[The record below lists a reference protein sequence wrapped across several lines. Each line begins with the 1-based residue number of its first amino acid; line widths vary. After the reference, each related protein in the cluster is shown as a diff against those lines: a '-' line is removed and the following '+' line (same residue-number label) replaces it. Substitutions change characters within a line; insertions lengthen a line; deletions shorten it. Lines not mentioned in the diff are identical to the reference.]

1 MEIHP
6 PRPVHS
12 LKEFLRELLTITAGI
27 LIALSLEGILEWHH
41 HRELVHEARAN
52 VMTEVRAN
60 AHELDVTIAA
70 VQQTSKQLDDIMKVI
85 LALERHEKVT
95 VKQLPFSETLAE
107 LHDTS
112 WNTANSTGA
121 LSYMPYE
128 EVKRYTE
135 IYDLQRAYMAAQQK
149 ELDTVIGVESLETL
163 MEKGFSHLTPNEISG
178 AERSVSLARA
188 SIGTVSDFGRDL
200 QERYQKLLNEK
211 H

>member
-6 PRPVHS
+6 PHPVHS

-52 VMTEVRAN
+52 IMTEAHAN
-60 AHELDVTIAA
+60 AHELDVTISA
-70 VQQTSKQLDDIMKVI
+70 VQQTTKQLDNIIKVI

-95 VKQLPFSETLAE
+95 VKQLPFSDTLAE

-135 IYDLQRAYMAAQQK
+135 IYDLQRAFMAAQQK
-149 ELDTVIGVESLETL
+149 ELDAVIGVESLGTL
-163 MEKGFSHLTPNEISG
+163 MQKGFGHLTPNEISG
-178 AERSVSLARA
+178 AERSVALARA
-188 SIGTVSDFGRDL
+188 SMGTVSEFGNEL
-200 QERYQKLLNEK
+200 KERYQKLLNEQ

>member
-12 LKEFLRELLTITAGI
+12 LKEFLRELLTVTAGI
-27 LIALSLEGILEWHH
+27 LIALSLEGMLEWHH
-41 HRELVHEARAN
+41 HRELVKEARAN
-52 VMTEVRAN
+52 IITEVRAN
-60 AHELDVTIAA
+60 AHELDVTTVA
-70 VQQTSKQLDDIMKVI
+70 VDQSSKQLDDIMKVI

-95 VKQLPFSETLAE
+95 VKQLPFSDTLAE

-135 IYDLQRAYMAAQQK
+135 IYDLQRAYMQAQQK
-149 ELDTVIGVESLETL
+149 ELDAVVGVESLGTL
-163 MEKGFSHLTPNEISG
+163 MQKGFSHLTANEISG
-178 AERSVSLARA
+178 AERSVAFARA
-188 SIGTVSDFGRDL
+188 SMGTVSDFGGDL
-200 QERYQKLLNEK
+200 QQRYDKLLK
-211 H
+211 QQH